1 MVGNIWL
8 SRAYPSEVVEVEKIH
23 SHENYDINGR
33 KFDLALL
40 KV

>member
-1 MVGNIWL
+1 MVGNIRL
-8 SRAYPSEVVEVEKIH
+8 SRESTSELVEVEKIH
-23 SHENYDINGR
+23 IHENYDINGR

>member
-1 MVGNIWL
+1 MVGNIRL
-8 SRAYPSEVVEVEKIH
+8 TRASPSELVEVEKIH

-40 KV
+40 KI